1 VPRVRLP
8 SIDLVVSSARS
19 TARRFPLVLG
29 TAALATAAALQS
41 TRSAGGEEATRL
53 LLTATLGLPLFFS
66 LTVLAERYPA
76 GAARRWA
83 TPVLG
88 VVVLAG
94 FWAMWTGWSSP
105 IQTLRYIQLSLAFH
119 LFAAFAPYIGSNRPG
134 GFWQYNRILFLRF
147 LTAYLYSIVLYAGL
161 AVALLA
167 MDKLFGVHIRSPNY
181 LRLWIVIAF
190 LFSTWFFLGGIPE
203 KLETLDERPDYP
215 AGLRVFTQYV
225 LVPIVVLYLAIL
237 TLYLAKV
244 VFTRQWPNGWIGYL
258 VSSVAVVGL
267 LSWLL
272 IYPLEERD
280 EYAWVKTFTRGFY
293 IALMPAIVMLWLAIY
308 KRVSEYGITEPR
320 YFLIVLSLWLAG
332 IAVWYTLTRSRNI
345 KVIPASLCVLAVV
358 TFAGPTGAYSVSRA
372 SQERRLEGILTRY
385 GVLEDGRLRPGSHDV
400 PLRDRRE
407 ISGALHYL
415 LESHGSAALGAW
427 LPDSTR
433 KVLPAAP
440 SRFGAEGEAKTVM
453 AALNLEYVSPG
464 GYAANGDYF
473 NFVTGSPRDAIAI
486 DGYGFAV
493 RLSYWNPNDSLK
505 VGDYTLRWAADSSG
519 LELSRGGRAAL
530 TIPLQAIAD
539 SALAFRRAHSGGVAV
554 PQEMLRVE
562 AGDSTGAALL
572 YLTMLAGNARPGGAK
587 LTSLA
592 GTLFLRVK

>member
-1 VPRVRLP
+1 MRLP
-8 SIDLVVSSARS
+8 SVDLVVTSALR

-29 TAALATAAALQS
+29 AAALATAAALES
-41 TRSAGGEEATRL
+41 TRLGSGSDATRL

-66 LTVLAERYPA
+66 LTVLAERYPQGSAQRWMIPSA
-76 GAARRWA
+76 GIA
-83 TPVLG
+83 
-88 VVVLAG
+88 VLAV
-94 FWAMWTGWSSP
+94 FCALWTGWSSP
-105 IQTLRYIQLSLAFH
+105 AQTLRYVQLSVAFH
-119 LFAAFAPYIGSNRPG
+119 LFAAFAPYTGSNRPG

-147 LTAYLYSIVLYAGL
+147 LTAYLYTVVLYAGL

-167 MDKLFGVHIRSPNY
+167 VDKLFGVHIRSPNY

-190 LFSTWFFLGGIPE
+190 LFSSWFFLAGIPE
-203 KLETLDERPDYP
+203 KLETLDEHPDYP

-308 KRVSEYGITEPR
+308 KRVAEYGITEPR

-332 IAVWYTLTRSRNI
+332 IALWYTFTRSRNI
-345 KVIPASLCVLAVV
+345 EVIPASLCALAVI
-358 TFAGPTGAYSVSRA
+358 TFAGPTGAYAVSRA
-372 SQERRLEGILTRY
+372 SQVRRLEAILTRN
-385 GVLEDGRLRPGSHDV
+385 GVLEDGHVRIVARDV

-407 ISGALHYL
+407 ISGTLHYL
-415 LESHGSAALGAW
+415 LESHGARAVGSW
-427 LPDSTR
+427 LPDSVR
-433 KVLPAAP
+433 KLLPVAP
-440 SRFGAEGEAKTVM
+440 SRYGSEGEARTVM
-453 AALNLEYVSPG
+453 AALHIEYIPPGAVSD
-464 GYAANGDYF
+464 AGDYF
-473 NFVTGSPRDAIAI
+473 SFTTGSPRDAIAI
-486 DGYGFAV
+486 DGYTYAL
-493 RLSYWNPNDSLK
+493 RLSYWNQNDSLK
-505 VGDYTLRWAADSSG
+505 VGDGYLLRWAADSSS
-519 LELSRGGRAAL
+519 LELARGGRAML
-530 TIPLQAIAD
+530 TIPLQAAAD
-539 SALAFRRAHSGGVAV
+539 SGQAFKRTHGGITV
-554 PQEMLRVE
+554 PQELLRVE
-562 AGDSTGAALL
+562 AHGGTESALL
-572 YLTMLAGNARPGGAK
+572 YLTMLAGRTRPDGAR